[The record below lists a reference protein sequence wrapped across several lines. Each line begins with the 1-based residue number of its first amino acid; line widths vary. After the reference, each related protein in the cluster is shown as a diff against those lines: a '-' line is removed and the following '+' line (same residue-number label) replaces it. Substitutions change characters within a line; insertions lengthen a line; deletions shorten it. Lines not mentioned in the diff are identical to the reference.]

1 MDILRKLSHF
11 IRPFKRRLLFAI
23 GLTGVMTVLGMVP
36 PIIMRFIIDDVVALG
51 RWNMAPA
58 VLATL
63 LATNLLA
70 AAGSYAN
77 HLIIFL
83 VGQRLVFDVRLALFR
98 HIQRLSLRFY
108 EDMGTGRIMAR
119 IMGDVSRVQGM
130 VTWRTIS
137 VVNDIISFGFGMVMI
152 FYFSW
157 KLSLVTLALLPFYFI
172 NYYYFVKRIRWKN
185 VMIWRKMDRVANSLQ

>member
-1 MDILRKLSHF
+1 MDILRKLSRF
-11 IRPFKRRLLFAI
+11 ILPFKRRLLFAI
-23 GLTGVMTVLGMVP
+23 GLTGAMTMLGMVP

-70 AAGSYAN
+70 SAGSYAN
-77 HLIIFL
+77 HLTIFL

-98 HIQRLSLRFY
+98 HIQKLSLRFY
-108 EDMGTGRIMAR
+108 EDMGTGRIMAH
-119 IMGDVSRVQGM
+119 IMGDVSRVQSM

-137 VVNDIISFGFGMVMI
+137 VVNDIISFAFLFLI
-152 FYFSW
+152 
-157 KLSLVTLALLPFYFI
+157 
-172 NYYYFVKRIRWKN
+172 
-185 VMIWRKMDRVANSLQ
+185 